1 MTRLEKLT
9 GAAGAALVVA
19 VSSCSAPSLDDVLFS
34 CASQSDCPS
43 DFVCS
48 TRQGACVRPVSDEP
62 GVSSSRIVVGM
73 TGPLTTGPS
82 GLGAPM
88 KEGIEAYFSH
98 VNAAGGVDGRQIEL
112 KALDDGDDPA
122 VARTNLETLKSGDGV
137 LAFVG
142 GVGTNTSDVLAEVAN
157 DDQRILFGALSGDTS
172 LRRDPPDRYV
182 FNVRASVEDEMTRGV
197 GFVTTVRNPPVPA
210 ANVGVFA
217 ESAGTDGAPTAFG
230 QSGFEAVAA
239 ALRTFGGIES
249 ADVAIGTYMRGTTNV
264 DPAVGTFLHWLGS
277 GERVR
282 SANGNIVASIFLTA
296 HARPSAAFVRELLDE
311 FNRIK
316 RGTSP
321 GLEYDLTSQ
330 EVSEILNVDE
340 IVFVAFS
347 ASGPDE
353 LSEELESFGTY
364 QTLAGDRRFCEAVLI
379 TQVVPDFSS
388 NATGLIE
395 YRDHLRA
402 FDPNLR
408 PGFVSLE
415 GYVVARLFVEG
426 LLRNGPVIATEDL
439 IDTFETMDDID
450 IGIGT
455 TYAFSASQ
463 RQATNKVWAT
473 QLDDACRPEPFDLGE
488 PGNPMPPPMET
499 CTGGVCIL
507 TGTLTESMRLTA
519 TQRWLLRGTVFVG
532 DGVNETILTIDPGTT
547 ILGEASTTGVLVI
560 KRNSKIIADGTRD
573 APIVFTSSNDPGS
586 RATGDWGGVIINGN
600 APINDQCGT
609 PPCEAFG
616 EGGTGFY
623 GGGDPEDDSGIIRY
637 VRIEFAGKLLSPE
650 NELNG
655 LALQGVGRGTT
666 LDYIQIHRGQDD
678 GIEFFGGT
686 VDFKHVLVT
695 AADDDNLDWTAG
707 WTGRGQFFVS
717 QQIEGIGDNGIE
729 ADNAENERDNLPRSN
744 PTLSNLT
751 LIGSPASD
759 ASDYGMLIR
768 EGTGANISNTLV
780 VGWNDACI
788 DIDHPE
794 TWAAAVNG
802 STLTGTLLIQHSIFD
817 CVTVT
822 EEEAE
827 DPMTIRMFLET
838 NTGNSFEPVMLGDP
852 FNTAS
857 PDYKP
862 AAGSPARTGAVVPAD
877 PFFEQV
883 TFRGGV
889 DPANDW
895 TVGWTTNVA
904 N

>member
-1 MTRLEKLT
+1 MRLENWV
-9 GAAGAALVVA
+9 GAAGAAFLL
-19 VSSCSAPSLDDVLFS
+19 SSCTAPSLDDVLFS
-34 CASQSDCPS
+34 CAAQSDCPA

-48 TRQGACVRPVSDEP
+48 TRRGACVRPESSEP
-62 GVSSSRIVVGM
+62 GVTAERIRVGM
-73 TGPLTTGPS
+73 TGPLTTGPA

-88 KEGIEAYFSH
+88 QEGIEAYFDF
-98 VNAAGGVDGRQIEL
+98 VNKNGGVDGRQIEL
-112 KALDDGDDPA
+112 VALDDGDDPTT
-122 VARTNLETLKSGDGV
+122 ARSNMESMSSGEGV
-137 LAFVG
+137 LAYVG
-142 GVGTNTSDVLAEVAN
+142 GVGTNTAGVMAEVAN
-157 DDQRILFGALSGDTS
+157 QSQRILFGPLSGDGA
-172 LRRDPPDRYV
+172 LRQDPPDRYV
-182 FNVRASVEDEMTRGV
+182 FNVRASVQDEMTRGV

-210 ANVGVFA
+210 ANVGVFVEA
-217 ESAGTDGAPTAFG
+217 AGTDGVPTTFG
-230 QSGFEAVAA
+230 QSGLNAVATS
-239 ALRTFGGIES
+239 LRQFGGIEA
-249 ADVAIGTYMRGTTNV
+249 ADVPVGTYMRGTQNV
-264 DPAVGTFLHWLGS
+264 ESAVGVFLRWLGD
-277 GERVR
+277 GNRVR
-282 SANGNIVASIFLTA
+282 SADGSVVASIFLNA
-296 HARPSAAFVRELLDE
+296 HARPAAAFVRELLDE
-311 FNRIK
+311 LFRIK

-321 GLEYDLTSQ
+321 GLEYDLTPQ
-330 EVSEILNVDE
+330 EVGEILTVDE

-353 LSEELESFGTY
+353 LSDELESFGTY
-364 QTLAGDRRFCEAVLI
+364 QTLAGDKRFCESVLI

-388 NATGLIE
+388 NASGLIQ
-395 YRDHLRA
+395 YRDHLTA

-426 LLRNGPVIATEDL
+426 LLRNGPAIATEDL
-439 IDTFETMDDID
+439 VNTFESMDDID
-450 IGIGT
+450 LGIGT

-463 RQATNKVWAT
+463 RQATDKIWAT

-499 CTGGVCIL
+499 CEGGVCIL
-507 TGTLTESMRLTA
+507 TGTLTEDTRLTA
-519 TQRWLLRGTVFVG
+519 NQRWLLRGTVFVG
-532 DGVNETILTIDPGTT
+532 NGTDLTTLTIDPGTT
-547 ILGEASTTGVLVI
+547 VLGEAETTGVLVI
-560 KRNSKIIADGTRD
+560 KRGSRIVADGTRD
-573 APIVFTSSNDPGS
+573 APIVFTSSRNPGS

-600 APINDQCGT
+600 APINLQCET

-623 GGGDPEDDSGIIRY
+623 GGDDPDDNSGVLRY
-637 VRIEFAGKLLSPE
+637 VRIEFAGKLLSPD

-655 LALQGVGRGTT
+655 LALQGVGRNTV

-686 VDFKHVLVT
+686 VDFKHVMVT
-695 AADDDNLDWTAG
+695 GADDDNLDWTEG

-729 ADNAENERDNLPRSN
+729 ADNKEDQRDNLPRSN

-768 EGTGANISNTLV
+768 EGTGAYIANALV
-780 VGWNDACI
+780 LGWNDACV

-794 TWAAAVNG
+794 TWAHGVNG
-802 STLTGTLLIQHSIFD
+802 STLTGTLVVEHSVFD

-827 DPMTIRMFLET
+827 DPITVRTFLET
-838 NTGNSFEPVMLGDP
+838 NAGNSFEPVMLGAP
-852 FNTAS
+852 FDIAS
-857 PDYKP
+857 PDFKP
-862 AAGSPARTGAVVPAD
+862 SAGSPAMSGAVVPAD
-877 PFFEQV
+877 TFFEQV
-883 TFRGGV
+883 TYRGAI

-895 TVGWTTNVA
+895 TVGWTTNVP